1 MASKVQKSKI
11 KDQKVE
17 VVKGNFL
24 NTILEKFSVDKIKGY
39 RPSRNVYIVL
49 VIAGVLLLATLKK
62 DLFVAAMVNGQP
74 VFNLELQTRLNQQ
87 FRAQTLDQMV
97 SEKIILDEANKNR
110 ALATETEVS
119 VKIAEI
125 ETSVGGVQAFNNLLS
140 QQGQTIDNVKKQLRV
155 QLSIEKLYAKDAPV
169 SADEISKYI
178 ETNQSILS
186 ATDSAGQEK
195 EAMTALKQ
203 QKLSQT
209 FQAKFQ
215 ALRQAAKIQIF

>member
-1 MASKVQKSKI
+1 MAKEKI
-11 KDQKVE
+11 KVANP
-17 VVKGNFL
+17 GLINNL
-24 NTILEKFSVDKIKGY
+24 LEKFSLEKIKYY
-39 RPSRNVYIVL
+39 RPSKKVYLVL
-49 VIAGVLLLATLKK
+49 VVAGILLLATFKK
-62 DLFVAAMVNGQP
+62 GWFVAAMVNGQP
-74 VFNLELQTRLNQQ
+74 ISNLELQSRLNGQ

-119 VKIAEI
+119 AKIAEI

-140 QQGQTIDNVKKQLRV
+140 QQGQTIDSVKKQLRI
-155 QLSIEKLYAKDAPV
+155 QLSIEKLYAKDATV
-169 SADEISKYI
+169 SADEINQYI
-178 ETNQSILS
+178 QTNQEVLS

-195 EAMTALKQ
+195 EAVTALKQ